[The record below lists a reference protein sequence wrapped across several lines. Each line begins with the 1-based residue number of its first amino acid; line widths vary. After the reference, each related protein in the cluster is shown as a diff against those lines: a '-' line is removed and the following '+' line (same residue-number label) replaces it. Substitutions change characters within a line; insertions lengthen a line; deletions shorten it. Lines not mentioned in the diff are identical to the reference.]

1 MIYFFPPWQSE
12 LARPSGMRF
21 SVILGRQTRASPGW
35 IALCRLFLFKKLQES
50 SEHSA
55 LQPTRVPNLAGVAFT
70 VKIRT
75 GPKTLGQD
83 RINKNYQCHKHI
95 LLNDFLICKIL
106 QGYVCLT
113 GLEDPK
119 GPADS
124 T

>member
-1 MIYFFPPWQSE
+1 MIYFFPPRQSE

-21 SVILGRQTRASPGW
+21 GVILGRQTRASPGW

-75 GPKTLGQD
+75 GLKTLGKTKSTKT
-83 RINKNYQCHKHI
+83 ISVIAHV
-95 LLNDFLICKIL
+95 LNDFLICKIL

-113 GLEDPK
+113 GLEVPQ